1 MSLCMSVCVACMRTC
16 RFVGGTHS
24 SDVMGIHRDELLR
37 SSQLTLNVPVEGD
50 DIKKESRMDPL
61 GVHIAAG
68 PR

>member
-1 MSLCMSVCVACMRTC
+1 MSVCMSVCVACMRTC

-24 SDVMGIHRDELLR
+24 SDVMGIHRDDGA
-37 SSQLTLNVPVEGD
+37 QLSALNVPVEGD
-50 DIKKESRMDPL
+50 DIKKESGMDPL